1 MSKSKI
7 IFVNLPVTDIKR
19 ATAFYEAIGAVKNE
33 QFCDD
38 TASCMVFSETIHV
51 MLLTHDKYKVF
62 CAKKIAD
69 TKTTSEMIICMSA
82 ESRDDVDATLDKAW
96 NAGGKVDLMA
106 KQDYGFMYFRNFED
120 RDGHIWEVMWMD
132 EVAAQ
137 AAMAKGEDCPVGQ
150 AIAV

>member
-1 MSKSKI
+1 MSKSKM

-33 QFCDD
+33 QFYDD

-51 MLLTHDKYKVF
+51 MLLTHDKYKMF
-62 CAKKIAD
+62 CTKKIAD

-82 ESRDDVDATLDKAW
+82 ESRDDVDATLDRAS

-106 KQDYGFMYFRNFED
+106 KQDYGFMYYRNFED
-120 RDGHIWEVMWMD
+120 PDGHIWEVMWMD